1 MAAYTIEDI
10 ELIRRKS
17 GISYQEA
24 VSLLDY
30 HNGNVARALVDL
42 ERNGRIKPDAETRRT
57 SAPTGGSPYSSA
69 GNVSSTG
76 KSGKNGFV
84 DLVSALYR
92 ARIKVN
98 KDDTPIINLSALFG
112 IISVIVAPHIVIFGA
127 IASLVLGYKFSFTKS
142 DKAFEGENLERMVRS
157 AADNVKSSVND
168 FTRGFQNGVNGEA
181 QSTQQ
186 QSAAQPAADNRSYY
200 TARPT
205 ATASAA
211 YTSSCPTLNVPVQ
224 VESQDGSV
232 TVEGDAEG
240 FTSATIE

>member
-42 ERNGRIKPDAETRRT
+42 ERNGRIQPDAETRRASAKT
-57 SAPTGGSPYSSA
+57 SGTPYAAS
-69 GNVSSTG
+69 GNVSSSG
-76 KSGKNGFV
+76 KSGKSGFV

-92 ARIKVN
+92 ARIKIN
-98 KDDTPIINLSALFG
+98 KDETPIINLSALFG
-112 IISVIVAPHIVIFGA
+112 IISIIVAPHIVILGA
-127 IASLVLGYKFSFTKS
+127 IASLVLGYKFSFSKN

-168 FTRGFQNGVNGEA
+168 FTRGFQNGVNGESQNA
-181 QSTQQ
+181 QQ
-186 QSAAQPAADNRSYY
+186 QAAQPAADERSYY
-200 TARPT
+200 AARPT
-205 ATASAA
+205 ATPSAS
-211 YTSSCPTLNVPVQ
+211 YTSTCPTLNVPVQ

-240 FTSATIE
+240 YTSATIE

>member
-42 ERNGRIKPDAETRRT
+42 ERNGRIKPDAETRRAAAQSST
-57 SAPTGGSPYSSA
+57 PYSAS
-69 GNVSSTG
+69 GNVSSSA

-84 DLVSALYR
+84 DLVSAFYR

-127 IASLVLGYKFSFTKS
+127 IASLVLGYKFSFSKS

-157 AADNVKSSVND
+157 AADNVKSSVGD
-168 FTRGFQNGVNGEA
+168 FARGFQNGVNGEA
-181 QSTQQ
+181 QSAP
-186 QSAAQPAADNRSYY
+186 QSAAQPAADDRSYY
-200 TARPT
+200 TARPA

-211 YTSSCPTLNVPVQ
+211 YSSTCPTLNVPVQ

-240 FTSATIE
+240 YSSATIE

>member
-42 ERNGRIKPDAETRRT
+42 ERNGRIKPDQETRHA
-57 SAPTGGSPYSSA
+57 SAASSTNGSGHIYSDRGASSA
-69 GNVSSTG
+69 KSSN
-76 KSGKNGFV
+76 KGFFL
-84 DLVSALYR
+84 DLISKLYR

-98 KDDTPIINLSALFG
+98 KDETPVINLSALFSLVG
-112 IISVIVAPHIVIFGA
+112 LIVAPHIVIIGV

-142 DKAFEGENLERMVRS
+142 DRAFEGENLERMVRN

-168 FTRGFQNGVNGEA
+168 FTRGFQNGVNGESA
-181 QSTQQ
+181 
-186 QSAAQPAADNRSYY
+186 QSAASQPAEDSRSYY
-200 TARPT
+200 AARPT
-205 ATASAA
+205 ATASYRADV
-211 YTSSCPTLNVPVQ
+211 PTINVPVQ
-224 VESQDGSV
+224 VESSDGNV
-232 TVEGDAEG
+232 TVEGDNEG